1 MEFAT
6 LLLILLFVAWFIS
19 KFFRKSLQ
27 GIGAL
32 MELHVTEAVT
42 NKLVEASEVD
52 QDKLKKG
59 VENVNHSRTLL
70 DDL

>member
-1 MEFAT
+1 MEFTT
-6 LLLILLFVAWFIS
+6 LLLILLFVAWFLS
-19 KFFRKSLQ
+19 KFFRKSIQ
-27 GIGAL
+27 GAGVL